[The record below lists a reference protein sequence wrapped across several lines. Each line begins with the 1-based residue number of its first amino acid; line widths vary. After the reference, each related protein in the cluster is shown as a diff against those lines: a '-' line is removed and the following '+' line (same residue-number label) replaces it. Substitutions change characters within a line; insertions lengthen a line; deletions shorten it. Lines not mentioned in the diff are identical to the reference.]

1 MSVDDA
7 IRAGLP
13 TEQLRARWD
22 LYPEPDRILVRSAYR
37 TGRAAALEEAAKEA
51 ARWEVPPEVID
62 AIRALQATK

>member
-1 MSVDDA
+1 
-7 IRAGLP
+7 
-13 TEQLRARWD
+13 